1 MLQQVKHI
9 PAAGGAKVCVCV
21 CVCVCARVCVCV
33 CVCVYVCVRKFLLSR
48 SFHSFLDIIVTF
60 FIKLYI
66 KTS

>member
-9 PAAGGAKVCVCV
+9 PAAGGAKVC
-21 CVCVCARVCVCV
+21 VCVCV